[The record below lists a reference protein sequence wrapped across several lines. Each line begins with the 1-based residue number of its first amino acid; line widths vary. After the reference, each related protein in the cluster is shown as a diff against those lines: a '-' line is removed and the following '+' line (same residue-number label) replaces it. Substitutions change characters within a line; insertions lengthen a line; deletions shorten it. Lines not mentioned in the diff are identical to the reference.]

1 MSYYHRF
8 VQWMT
13 LAALAGCA
21 ADASGTGDVTSEADI
36 TSADD
41 LETLAAEAEAEG
53 TEDATPAGA
62 KPAAGP
68 RVSELKFEVP
78 LRGTGKAQI
87 HARVFTNP
95 RFGAYETVLAVPGL
109 AETGATYEP
118 LANAIFADANLKR
131 RVKRVIAIDLVGRG
145 KSGFP
150 EGLPDGANFGALTIE
165 DNVSTVIE
173 SIKVLRRRLLG
184 PQVIVG
190 HSMGGLAT
198 QAVQETLL
206 AKGSSLAV
214 LGVYRAILLA
224 PVPAGGRPWTQPVT
238 GDLSAFVV
246 QDPAQGA
253 YVSLPPELWLAQ
265 AFSTTAGVLAPNA
278 PAPAVVAERGYV
290 GFEPL
295 TTLLQLTGAP
305 IPTPT
310 GETITIPRPSVR
322 AGAFAPRHGTR
333 LTLLGFAQDV
343 LVPEANLRD
352 LYVHLSG
359 DEEAKRYVA
368 ITSDDAVHSAF
379 ISNPASILPALRNG
393 L

>member
-1 MSYYHRF
+1 MSYFQRRF

-13 LAALAGCA
+13 LAVLGGCA
-21 ADASGTGDVTSEADI
+21 ADVAGT
-36 TSADD
+36 
-41 LETLAAEAEAEG
+41 ETDFAEAADTAAAAATDAG
-53 TEDATPAGA
+53 T
-62 KPAAGP
+62 AAPQGP
-68 RVSELKFEVP
+68 RVSELDFEVP

-87 HARVFTNP
+87 HARIFTNP
-95 RFGAYETVLAVPGL
+95 RFGAYETVLAVHGL

-118 LANAIFADANLKR
+118 LANAIFADASLKR

-145 KSGFP
+145 ESGFP

-165 DNVSTVIE
+165 DNVSVVIE
-173 SIKVLRRRLLG
+173 SISALRRRRLA
-184 PQVIVG
+184 PQVLVG
-190 HSMGGLAT
+190 HSMGGLAA

-206 AKGSSLAV
+206 AKGSSLAAH
-214 LGVYRAILLA
+214 GIYRTLLLA

-265 AFSTTAGVLAPNA
+265 AFSTTAGTIVPNA
-278 PAPAVVAERGYV
+278 PAPAVVAEKGYI
-290 GFEPL
+290 GLEPL

-322 AGAFAPRHGTR
+322 AGAFAPRNGTR

-352 LYVHLSG
+352 LYVHLTG
-359 DEEAKRYVA
+359 DAEAKRYVA
-368 ITSDDAVHSAF
+368 ITADDAVHSAF
-379 ISNPASILPALRNG
+379 ISNPASIIPAVRDAL
-393 L
+393 